1 MKLLKMLVICFL
13 LLIPP
18 VASVIQLTGNGV
30 PTMQEVF
37 TEGTVTNMAIVPVPE
52 SSKSYGY
59 VNYIITLDNK
69 YVTNV
74 DMQTYFTTVVGSELR
89 LVRKEEI
96 YGLKQNFFAAMVF
109 ILICEFGGLIAYGLM
124 RALEV

>member
-37 TEGTVTNMAIVPVPE
+37 TEGTVTNMAIVPG
-52 SSKSYGY
+52 SSNSDGY

-74 DMQTYFTTVVGSELR
+74 DKQTYFTTVVGSELR

-109 ILICEFGGLIAYGLM
+109 LLICEFGGLIAYVLM